1 MFVQP
6 KLEVTNYLHMFF
18 FVYGLITEV
27 YTGMV
32 IKYINMDFSCVHDC
46 FVSLLCTWFS
56 ADMLFNSARVRLDPY
71 FMN

>member
-6 KLEVTNYLHMFF
+6 KLEQIIYICF

-46 FVSLLCTWFS
+46 FVSLLWACFS
-56 ADMLFNSARVRLDPY
+56 GDMLFNSAWVRLDPY
-71 FMN
+71 FIN